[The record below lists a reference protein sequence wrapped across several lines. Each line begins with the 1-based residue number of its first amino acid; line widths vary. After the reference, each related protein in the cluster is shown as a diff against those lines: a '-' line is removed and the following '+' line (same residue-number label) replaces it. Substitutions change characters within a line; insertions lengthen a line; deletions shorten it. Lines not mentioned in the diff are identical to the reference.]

1 MELPYF
7 KFFGEKP
14 RVCNI
19 CGATNDEVHIYPATP
34 RGGPTPFISEQPVCG
49 KCFREVAEKEGRR
62 LHEPVQDLN
71 LWVDQQLSGIGLGK
85 VERAAD
91 PKKIHPTVLKAFQVE
106 ITNALLSGHLP
117 RTSGIG
123 LGGMPGAGKSCAL
136 AALIRGLVYQNARNK
151 NPFVELQAVSKIR
164 WMSWTDTCHRWRL
177 KPLDD
182 MVARDI
188 GRARSAKLLV
198 LDDLGRETWRREA
211 SEDVAIGHLDA
222 IVTHRDREDLL
233 TLWTTNLTEEELI
246 ARYGISMVRRLLR
259 LNPLV
264 FLDEATFH
272 PEAL

>member
-1 MELPYF
+1 MDLPYIKHF
-7 KFFGEKP
+7 DEKP
-14 RVCNI
+14 RICHI
-19 CGATNDEVHIYPATP
+19 CGATNEDVPIYPATP
-34 RGGPTPFISEQPVCG
+34 RGGPAPFVTEQPVCG
-49 KCFREVAEKEGRR
+49 GCFREVAEKGGQK
-62 LHEPVQDLN
+62 LHDPVQDLDS
-71 LWVDQQLSGIGLGK
+71 WVDQQLVITGLGR

-91 PKKIHPTVLKAFQVE
+91 PKKIHPTVLKAIPVE
-106 ITNALLSGHLP
+106 IINALLSGHLP
-117 RTSGIG
+117 RTGGIG
-123 LGGMPGAGKSCAL
+123 LGGLPGAGKSCGV
-136 AALIRGLVYQNARNK
+136 AALIHGLIYQNARSK
-151 NPFVELQAVSKIR
+151 NPFVELKPVTKIR

-188 GRARSAKLLV
+188 ERARRAQLLV
-198 LDDLGRETWRREA
+198 LDDLGREVWRREA

-222 IVTHRDREDLL
+222 IVTHRDREGLF

-246 ARYGISMVRRLLR
+246 SRYGMSMVRRLIR